1 MYQLFMLLLVVG
13 RFLKCWSVGLLV
25 AFFARFCVQNYA
37 CL

>member
-1 MYQLFMLLLVVG
+1 MYQPFMYLPVICW
-13 RFLKCWSVGLLV
+13 FLKCWSVGLLV